1 MARMPSGP
9 ASRGSDSVTD
19 PAGDNA
25 AATLTDGTA
34 AAAALPSGARLSPFS
49 VFRGRDFRLLWSAQ
63 LVSTIGTALTDLAAG
78 ILVFNATGSALAVG
92 LMFMATAIPTLLIG
106 LFAGVFVDRYD
117 RRKIMIVSD
126 LVRAGIVFAIPF
138 LISINIVFLYLA
150 VAAVST
156 ISQFFNPAND
166 ALLPEVAT
174 DEELAAAN
182 SWIMISSFGSTSIG
196 FALSGLLATAF
207 SIDWA
212 FYLDGVTFLLSAGL
226 LLFVRVGKIEAEG
239 DTSVKVVVENLKE
252 GVSTLVHTPL
262 LRSLFLS
269 GVPIYFSFGLWN
281 VLLLP
286 FAIDALHASEFEYGI
301 QEGMTSVGFVVGS
314 LLMARFADR
323 FREGSWIVVATIAM
337 GIAGIAYG
345 VATSILVA
353 IVLVTISGFFNAP
366 SSIARRVL
374 MQRNTPR
381 ELRGRVFS
389 AFAVARD
396 VVFLVGIALAGL
408 ADIIDVRILVV
419 VSSLVLVVAGLVTAV
434 MPGLGRPATEWRL
447 AMSALRRA
455 RPQPAGAIALRHLTL
470 ADFDRLAGHLPAL
483 SRLDAGM
490 RDALLAASNVREV
503 PAGTTIVDQGEVG
516 DAAFFILEGQAA
528 AGTPDAEGG
537 YRSLATMSA
546 GDFFGEIAALT
557 GSRRTATVV
566 AEEPTTVVEVP
577 AATLRSLMTVPELGS
592 LFLSK
597 LTERLSRTNTA
608 DLPRFS
614 GVDQASLKDLRTAR
628 PSAESLPK
636 SY

>member
-1 MARMPSGP
+1 M
-9 ASRGSDSVTD
+9 TD
-19 PAGDNA
+19 
-25 AATLTDGTA
+25 AATDSGNPATTPGDGDA
-34 AAAALPSGARLSPFS
+34 AGMAAGGPPLSPFS
-49 VFRGRDFRLLWSAQ
+49 VFRRRDFRLLWSAQ
-63 LVSTIGTALTDLAAG
+63 LVSTVGTALTDLAAG

-92 LMFMATAIPTLLIG
+92 LMFVAAAVPTLAVG

-117 RRKIMIVSD
+117 RRKIMVISD
-126 LVRAGIVFAIPF
+126 LLRAGIVFAIPF
-138 LISINIVFLYLA
+138 LISINIVLLYLA

-166 ALLPEVAT
+166 ALLPEVAS
-174 DEELAAAN
+174 DEELTAAN

-207 SIDWA
+207 NINWA
-212 FYLDGVTFLLSAGL
+212 FYLDGVTFLFSAAL
-226 LLFVRVGKIEAEG
+226 LMFVRVGKIEVEA
-239 DTSVKVVVENLKE
+239 DASVKAVVENLKE
-252 GVSTLVHTPL
+252 GVSTLVGTPL

-269 GVPIYFSFGLWN
+269 GVPVYFSFGLWN

-286 FAIDALHASEFEYGI
+286 FAIDALHATEFEYGI

-314 LLMARFADR
+314 LVMARLADR

-337 GIAGIAYG
+337 GLAGILYG
-345 VATSILVA
+345 VATTVPMA
-353 IVLVTISGFFNAP
+353 IILVTISGFFNAP
-366 SSIARRVL
+366 SSISRRVL

-381 ELRGRVFS
+381 EMRGRVFS

-419 VSSLVLVVAGLVTAV
+419 ASSIVLVIAGLVTGV
-434 MPGLGRPATEWRL
+434 MPGLGRPATEWRA

-455 RPQPAGAIALRHLTL
+455 KAQPTGPIAVRPITL

-483 SRLDAGM
+483 SRLDGPM
-490 RDALLAASNVREV
+490 RDALLAASSVREV
-503 PAGTTIVDQGEVG
+503 PVGTTIVGEGEVG
-516 DAAFFILEGQAA
+516 DAAFFILDGRAA

-537 YRSLATMSA
+537 YRSLASMAA

-577 AATLRSLMTVPELGS
+577 AAALRSLMTVPELSS

-614 GVDQASLKDLRTAR
+614 GVDQASLKDLRTPR
-628 PSAESLPK
+628 PSAEALPK